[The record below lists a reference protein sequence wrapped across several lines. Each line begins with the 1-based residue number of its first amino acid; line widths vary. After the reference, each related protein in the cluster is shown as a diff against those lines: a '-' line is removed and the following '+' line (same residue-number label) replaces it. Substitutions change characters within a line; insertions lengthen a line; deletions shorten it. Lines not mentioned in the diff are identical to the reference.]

1 MSEKSI
7 LITGCSSGIGAAA
20 ARTMKERGW
29 TVFASARTDVD
40 LSELEADGA
49 TALYMDYREPQSIAA
64 TADRVLEATGG
75 RIFALYNNGA
85 YGQLGAVEDLPVS
98 ALREQFEANFFG
110 WHDLTCRFLPSMRKN
125 GGGRIVNCSSVLG
138 MIAMK
143 HRGAYVASK
152 FALEGLSDALRL
164 ELRGSGIFVSTIQP
178 GPIATR
184 FLENALTSFYATIDR
199 DTSPHKQEYKLRE
212 NRLKKGGDSTFKLP
226 PSAVVERLI
235 HAVESDRPK
244 PNYYVTKPTYLMGV
258 ARRVLSRR
266 QLDRFL
272 AWASDKEIR

>member
-29 TVFASARTDVD
+29 TVFATARKDAH
-40 LSELEADGA
+40 LAGLEADGL
-49 TALYMDYREPQSIAA
+49 TALYMDYRETESITA
-64 TADRVLEATGG
+64 TADRVLKDTGG

-85 YGQLGAVEDLPVS
+85 YGQLGAVEDLPTS
-98 ALREQFEANFFG
+98 ALREQFDANFFG
-110 WHDLTCRFLPSMRKN
+110 WHDLTRRLLPSMRQN

-152 FALEGLSDALRL
+152 FALEGLSDAMRL

-178 GPIATR
+178 GPIATK
-184 FLENALTSFYATIDR
+184 FLENALASFYATIDR
-199 DTSPHKQEYKLRE
+199 EASPHKDEYDLRE
-212 NRLKKGGDSTFKLP
+212 NQMKRGGDSTFKLQ

-244 PNYYVTKPTYLMGV
+244 PNYYVTKPTYVMDI

-266 QLDRFL
+266 QLDWFL
-272 AWASDKEIR
+272 ALASDKEIR